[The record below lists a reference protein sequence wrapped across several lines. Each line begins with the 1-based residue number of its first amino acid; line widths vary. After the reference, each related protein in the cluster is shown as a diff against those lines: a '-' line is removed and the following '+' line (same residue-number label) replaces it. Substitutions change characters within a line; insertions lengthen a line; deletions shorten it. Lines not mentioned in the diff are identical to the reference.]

1 MPKSVVVAVMDRAVM
16 AYGRPVF
23 YPSLGMA
30 VRQFSDEVKRPGS
43 AEAPN
48 PMNQHPADFEMSYLA
63 DFDDETGAFSAPV
76 DGPRVVLRA
85 VEVGTSEG

>member
-1 MPKSVVVAVMDRAVM
+1 MAKSVVVAVMDRAVM

-30 VRQFSDEVKRPGS
+30 VRQFSDEVKRVGS

-48 PMNQHPADFEMSYLA
+48 PMNQHPADFELAYLA
-63 DFDDETGAFSAPV
+63 DFDDETGIFDAPV
-76 DGPRVVLRA
+76 GGSRVVLRA
-85 VEVGTSEG
+85 VEVGVKE